1 VPGER
6 LQKALVLPLVVLL
19 VVLLESIAA
28 YEVNRHVAN
37 QHARVAILMVLYGAG
52 FSIAAGWVTPWLK
65 RAVVASRRTS
75 HRQGGA
81 AGAWFFFAVTY
92 GLLYYAFY
100 LLQTHGAGALLP
112 AALR

>member
-1 VPGER
+1 MKKTRFRSPGAAAASR
-6 LQKALVLPLVVLL
+6 W
-19 VVLLESIAA
+19 ES
-28 YEVNRHVAN
+28 
-37 QHARVAILMVLYGAG
+37 
-52 FSIAAGWVTPWLK
+52 SIAAGWVTPWLK